1 MALNKLIQLNLVE
14 TKKKGIPCKIYYK
27 LNEDEI
33 IECYSNTQKK
43 SLKVPKNSVVEII
56 DNKNLK
62 NETSCNDNLEQQY
75 VEKLDINNN
84 NKKITKII
92 MNIIKGQ
99 EYLLQD

>member
-43 SLKVPKNSVVEII
+43 SLKVPKNSVIA
-56 DNKNLK
+56 
-62 NETSCNDNLEQQY
+62 
-75 VEKLDINNN
+75 
-84 NKKITKII
+84 I
-92 MNIIKGQ
+92 MTTPTAKCI
-99 EYLLQD
+99 